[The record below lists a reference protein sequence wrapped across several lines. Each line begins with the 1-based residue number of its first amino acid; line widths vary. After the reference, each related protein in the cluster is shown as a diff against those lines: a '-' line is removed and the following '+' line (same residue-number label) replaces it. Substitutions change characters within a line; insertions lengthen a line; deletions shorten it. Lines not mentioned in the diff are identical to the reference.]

1 MIDILQYLPTGG
13 MENAISQSALA
24 ALLRVDKRTVR
35 ALVYRARCKGA
46 VICSTPDAVNCGYY
60 LPECPADA
68 VPYVRFQQARIR
80 SARLALRSAEL
91 YTGGEEA

>member
-35 ALVYRARCKGA
+35 ALVYRAGA
-46 VICSTPDAVNCGYY
+46 R
-60 LPECPADA
+60 E
-68 VPYVRFQQARIR
+68 R
-80 SARLALRSAEL
+80 
-91 YTGGEEA
+91 